1 MKNPFSV
8 FLRDKEPLTE
18 DELTA
23 QLGRNVGSRYQN
35 YLGRQPTL
43 CDISA
48 MRQDPTIKIG
58 LSVIKQPLQR
68 VDWTITKM
76 PGARQELPPDIK
88 QFVEDNLRPLWD
100 EFMVNLLTGI
110 DFGYVV
116 FEKVWE
122 PVNGKLNYGRLL
134 PLRPDNLEIYYDPVS
149 GDFTRVK
156 QIQPCTVA
164 RKTEKAVE
172 ISAEKL
178 FVYTHKKEFADVEGE
193 SRLVGVY
200 PYWRMC
206 NDMYKYTNAFYHR
219 FGIPTIKGWAP
230 RGTTPVTT
238 DKDGNPVEVDNM
250 TWWSS
255 VLDNL
260 HNSTTLVHEFT
271 EDNRWG
277 FEILEPKVENVRFL
291 PYIEHLNVMKL
302 VALFVPELTVMKGA
316 RGSYALGR
324 AQTELFIDNEEAILK
339 EINGQIDEYLIR
351 PLVEYNWGPDAP
363 RAHWSYQPMSKQ
375 VREYMAKTFEFITM
389 GLANRGIVK
398 ADYDEMAERL
408 GIPTLTEPEEFP
420 PPVNP
425 EEEEEPVEEKVES
438 SEVILAEKTIAQ
450 WRAKVDRLS
459 GKLKK
464 EMGGIYDLQIQAV
477 LLKIKDILDTRDK
490 GAVGSR
496 IRKIKVPSVAKLA
509 NMMYV
514 HMTDAFDVGK
524 RSASDEL
531 KVDYEKAIPDQVRNI
546 LRARADAVAD
556 RHANDILYLASL
568 TTLDNLYENVTN
580 KDILSMVMAEFDNFK
595 SKKLGVTSRHELMS
609 AFNNG
614 RSFVSDEHIIR

>member
-8 FLRDKEPLTE
+8 LLRNKEPLTE
-18 DELTA
+18 EELTD
-23 QLGRNVGSRYQN
+23 QLGRIVGSRYQN
-35 YLGRQPTL
+35 YFGRQPTL
-43 CDISA
+43 SDIYE

-68 VDWTITKM
+68 VDWTITKA
-76 PGARQELPPDIK
+76 PGARQNLPTDIK
-88 QFVEDNLRPLWD
+88 HFVEDNLRPLWD

-110 DFGYVV
+110 DFGYMV

-164 RKTEKAVE
+164 RKTEKAIE
-172 ISAEKL
+172 IPAEKL

-408 GIPTLTEPEEFP
+408 GIPTLEEPEEFP

-425 EEEEEPVEEKVES
+425 EEEGEPMEEKVEGS
-438 SEVILAEKTIAQ
+438 GIVLAEKTIAQ

-459 GKLKK
+459 GKLAK
-464 EMGGIYDLQIQAV
+464 EIGEIYDVQIQA
-477 LLKIKDILDTRDK
+477 LLLGIKGILNTKEK
-490 GAVGSR
+490 GRIGSR
-496 IRKIKVPSVAKLA
+496 ISKLKVPSVAKFA
-509 NMMYV
+509 NVLYTYV
-514 HMTDAFDVGK
+514 LQGFDIGK
-524 RSASDEL
+524 RSAADEL
-531 KVDYEKAIPDQVRNI
+531 KIDYDKTVPDNIRNT
-546 LRARADAVAD
+546 LRAREDAIAD
-556 RHANDILYLASL
+556 RHASDLVYLARI
-568 TTLDNLYENVTN
+568 TTLDNLYQNVTD
-580 KDILSMVMAEFDNFK
+580 KDILKMLMTEFDNFK
-595 SKKLGVTSRHELMS
+595 SKKIPTISRHEPMN
-609 AFNNG
+609 AFTIG
-614 RSFVSDEHIIR
+614 RSYVADKRIIR